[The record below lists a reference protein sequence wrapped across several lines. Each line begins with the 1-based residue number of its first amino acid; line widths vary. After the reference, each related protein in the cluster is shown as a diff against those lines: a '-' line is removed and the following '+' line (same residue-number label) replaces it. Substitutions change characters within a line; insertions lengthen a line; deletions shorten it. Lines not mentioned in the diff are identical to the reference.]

1 MRKQKAKSDFY
12 VLLRRFVRRALA
24 DAALKADPRFQERK
38 WLAEADVVC
47 VTDPATGERRILH
60 GMDVLHRSV
69 RDQPSLNL
77 VMITV
82 DLGSAGFASL
92 RALVKAV
99 KGHVPPDPDQLKDN
113 TVASAT

>member
-1 MRKQKAKSDFY
+1 MHKQITTYDLY
-12 VLLRRFVRRALA
+12 VLIGRFVRRALA
-24 DAALKADPRFQERK
+24 RAALKTAPSFQKRK

-77 VMITV
+77 VMISV
-82 DLGSAGFASL
+82 DLGSAGFASI

-99 KGHVPPDPDQLKDN
+99 KGACTNIPVDANLEPDPSRN
-113 TVASAT
+113 